1 MAIIWFDV
9 CALFLTAT
17 ILYTYAI
24 RRSLRS
30 YQNIVY
36 LCLVISVALTT
47 MGGLG
52 SAIAQNQVAAGVESF
67 LAGRFYLHFFS
78 YLYMASHILTP
89 VIFLFYV
96 YAILGVSNIKKGTY
110 LKVFAPVAIAL
121 GVLLSTPL
129 TRGIFY
135 YDENNLYCRGSLMW
149 VFYAAALYYL
159 IYSYTVILVFREGI
173 RKDFLVALYSFAGL
187 SVLGVIIQFFRP
199 VFRIENFF
207 NALVL
212 LMLYIS
218 IERPADYVDSQTDL
232 QNEYSFFI
240 RVGTAFRRKTPFRL
254 LLVTLDNLDDLDKAF
269 GGRNVDLLLLEAAR
283 FLEELAGSV
292 LAYRLDRSTVCLWL
306 KEGKEQDTEEIR
318 RRIRERFAHPFVAG
332 SYNMYFFE
340 CCCEIVCPK
349 DADSSEKL
357 RELIRLAEN
366 PQYHRS
372 RHIFRIN
379 EEDMAEGEM
388 NREIGRLLG
397 TAVLEKRF
405 FVEYQPVYRSLDGSF
420 SEVRFRVAMQTEH
433 YGKVYPKQTMSIA
446 EKNGT
451 ATEIYHYLFNAFCEY
466 IRESRAKERGIRGF
480 FFEIPATVLMA
491 GDGPDWLAETAER
504 YEIPFDMII
513 FELNEKVQM
522 AYEGILESNILLLH
536 EAGFRFCL
544 INYGSGYTDAQKVL
558 RMPLS
563 SVSLDPAL
571 TDKALSNSQAD
582 TILRSAVD
590 MLRRFKV
597 EIMLD
602 SLSTKELLAYAR
614 ELGCDLL
621 LGDSLAA
628 PMSEGGFI
636 EFLKGGLNA
645 V

>member
-24 RRSLRS
+24 RRSLRI
-30 YQNIVY
+30 YQNIVF
-36 LCLVISVALTT
+36 LCLAISVALTT

-52 SAIAQNQVAAGVESF
+52 SAIAQNQVAAGAESF
-67 LAGRFYLHFFS
+67 LAGRFCLHFFS

-89 VIFLFYV
+89 VIFLLYV
-96 YAILGVSNIKKGTY
+96 YAILGVSSIRKEKY
-110 LKVFAPVAIAL
+110 FKAFAPVVIAL

-159 IYSYTVILVFREGI
+159 IYSYAVILIFREGI
-173 RKDFLVALYSFAGL
+173 RRDFLVALYSFAGL

-207 NALVL
+207 NSLVL

-240 RVGTAFRRKTPFRL
+240 RVGTEFHRKAPFRL
-254 LLVTLDNLDDLDKAF
+254 LLITLDNLDNLDKTF

-283 FLEELAGSV
+283 FLEELAVSV
-292 LAYRLDRSTVCLWL
+292 LAFRLDRRTVCLWL
-306 KEGKEQDTEEIR
+306 KEGKEQDMEEIQ
-318 RRIRERFAHPFVAG
+318 RRIRERFAHPFVSG
-332 SYNMYFFE
+332 SYNVYFFE
-340 CCCEIVCPK
+340 CCCEIACPK
-349 DADSSEKL
+349 DADSPEKL
-357 RELIRLAEN
+357 RELIHLAAN
-366 PQYHRS
+366 PRYHRS

-379 EEDMAEGEM
+379 EEDMAEGDR
-388 NREIGRLLG
+388 NREITRLLG

-405 FVEYQPVYRSLDGSF
+405 FIEYQPVYRSPDGSF
-420 SEVRFRVAMQTEH
+420 SEVRFCVALQTEH
-433 YGKVYPKQTMSIA
+433 YGKVYPKQTMPLA

-451 ATEIYHYLFNAFCEY
+451 ATEICHYLFNAFCEY
-466 IRESRAKERGIRGF
+466 IRESGAEEKGIRGF

-491 GDGPDWLAETAER
+491 GDGPDWLAQTAER
-504 YEIPFDMII
+504 YGIPFDMII
-513 FELNEKVQM
+513 FELNEKVLM
-522 AYEGILESNILLLH
+522 SYEGILESNILLLH

-563 SVSLDPAL
+563 TVSLDPAL
-571 TDKALSNSQAD
+571 TDMALSNPQAD

-597 EIMLD
+597 EIRLD
-602 SLSTKELLAYAR
+602 SLSTKELLSYAK

-621 LGDSLAA
+621 LGDSLASS
-628 PMSEGGFI
+628 MSEGGFM